1 MIYPIIEHAL
11 PETYLTDD
19 PVYYLPNLSLTVEAD
34 PPLTEAFSMRE
45 IPPEPYVVVGKASHQ
60 DMFMTCRTEDNVLR
74 WVTGKHIKMYGL
86 AEAFE
91 NHGKP
96 ADEPQSPEVTSG
108 V

>member
-11 PETYLTDD
+11 PETFLTED
-19 PVYYLPNLSLTVEAD
+19 PVYYYPNLALIVEND
-34 PPLTEAFSMRE
+34 PPLVEAYSLRE
-45 IPPEPYVVVGKASHQ
+45 IPPEPYVIVDRATLQ
-60 DMFMTCRTEDNVLR
+60 DMFLTCRTFDNVLR
-74 WVTGKHIKMYGL
+74 WVTGKTIKMYGL

-108 V
+108 I